1 MQNGQITGI
10 KIIKMN
16 KLDFGVDDP
25 FEGEEKKY
33 KTLEV
38 NISQC
43 LSTTVDIEVPED
55 FEDYD
60 DSKALCDFVRE
71 QIVLPSELILEHS
84 TDCWYIDDFC
94 VTL

>member
-1 MQNGQITGI
+1 
-10 KIIKMN
+10 MN

-33 KTLEV
+33 KTIEV

-43 LSTTVDIEVPED
+43 LSSVVEVQVPED

-60 DSKALCDFVRE
+60 NTELLKEFVRE
-71 QIVLPSELILEHS
+71 QIILPSELISKHSLEYW
-84 TDCWYIDDFC
+84 CVDDFW
-94 VTL
+94 VGI